1 MNRIV
6 FSLFAFAFVQ
16 LVNSQTACLDA
27 QAALATD
34 ATCAAAFS
42 NGTDFS
48 AICMGSCRTLF
59 DNIISNCD
67 NSVS

>member
-16 LVNSQTACLDA
+16 LVNSQTACLNA
-27 QAALATD
+27 QTALATD
-34 ATCAAAFS
+34 ATCVAAFS
-42 NGTDFS
+42 TATDFS

-59 DNIISNCD
+59 DNIIRDCD
-67 NSVS
+67 ATVS